1 MDGSRKASFVVFS
14 DLDGTLLDLKD
25 YSFDE
30 AKRGLSLLEREGV
43 PLVLVSS
50 KTRAEIELWRK
61 RFSNSHPFISENG
74 GGIFIPKDC
83 SPWMVEGWKEEGK
96 YRSQRLGIDYP
107 ALRKAVDELRSRG
120 LRVRG
125 FGDMEPEEVAE
136 LTGLSLFEAKLAKER
151 EFSEPCLLYD
161 EEKRFLDEVS
171 ALGLTTVK
179 GGRFFHLQGHHDK
192 GEAVELL
199 IEAYRE
205 GEERPRIV
213 ALGDSFNDLPML
225 RKADIPVLIRRE
237 GGPQGEVLDLPNLIV
252 TEGEGP
258 SGWTEAIER
267 IFG

>member
-1 MDGSRKASFVVFS
+1 MDGSRKAPFLVFS

-50 KTRAEIELWRK
+50 KTRAEIELWRE
-61 RFSNSHPFISENG
+61 RFSNLHPFISENG
-74 GGIFIPKDC
+74 GGIFVPKDC
-83 SPWMVEGWKEEGK
+83 SPWMVEGWEEEGK
-96 YRSQRLGIDYP
+96 YRSQKLGIDYP
-107 ALRKAVDELRSRG
+107 VLRRAVDDLRSRG

-125 FGDMEPEEVAE
+125 FGDMGAEEVAE
-136 LTGLSLFEAKLAKER
+136 LTGLNLFEANLAKMR
-151 EFSEPCLLYD
+151 EFSEPCLIYGD
-161 EEKRFLDEVS
+161 EGRFLAEVS

-199 IEAYRE
+199 IRAY
-205 GEERPRIV
+205 GEKERPKIV
-213 ALGDSFNDLPML
+213 ALGDSLNDLPML
-225 RKADIPVLIRRE
+225 RRADIPVLIRRK
-237 GGPQGEVLDLPNLIV
+237 GGPERKTLDLPNLIV

-258 SGWTEAIER
+258 SGWAEAIEK